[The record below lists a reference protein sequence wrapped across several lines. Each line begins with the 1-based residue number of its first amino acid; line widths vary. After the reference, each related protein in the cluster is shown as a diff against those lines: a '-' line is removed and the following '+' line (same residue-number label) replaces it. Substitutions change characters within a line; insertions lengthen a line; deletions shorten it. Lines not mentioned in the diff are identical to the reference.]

1 MNEFPWDVAALLG
14 LLLAAIT
21 YILLAIIIYANNE

>member
-1 MNEFPWDVAALLG
+1 MRPTIVRHKVNVML

-21 YILLAIIIYANNE
+21 YIDK